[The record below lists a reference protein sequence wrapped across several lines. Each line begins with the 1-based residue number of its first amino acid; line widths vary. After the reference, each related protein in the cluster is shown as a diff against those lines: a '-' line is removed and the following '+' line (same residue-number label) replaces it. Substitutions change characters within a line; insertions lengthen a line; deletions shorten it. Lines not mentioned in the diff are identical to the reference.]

1 MVANSVDEITIFPKE
16 NDDNAPYEI
25 QDSGGTALTDA
36 DSVEDEFQV
45 TLSVGDNTIKVEVT
59 AEDGSTQTYTVTVTR
74 AAGTPTAGVTVSKSA
89 LTVTE
94 QDATGDSYTVVLNS
108 RADGECHGDGR
119 RVHGLRRDAEP
130 GQPDVGADRIW
141 NTAADCDGDGRATIR
156 TRWTK
161 RSR

>member
-74 AAGTPTAGVTVSKSA
+74 AAGDTDGGRHGV
-89 LTVTE
+89 E
-94 QDATGDSYTVVLNS
+94 
-108 RADGECHGDGR
+108 
-119 RVHGLRRDAEP
+119 
-130 GQPDVGADRIW
+130 VGAD
-141 NTAADCDGDGRATIR
+141 GDGAGRDR
-156 TRWTK
+156 GHLHGGPRQP
-161 RSR
+161 SRRRVSR